1 MEDTLQLATSN
12 RVPDVEKLL
21 EGVGLLPAHVDRDGQ
36 VVAAGELELLG
47 EDLALNFSIRIHVV
61 EVEAALA
68 DGDHARYWEAISGV
82 VTKPVGRWV
91 VVDNYEPGVAQKVSF
106 RQYDTKFHEGG
117 TAYVAHCGA
126 GFTCNALAEEVLKNY
141 PDVGSP
147 GVYCGEVPHI
157 LDNPQAAP
165 IN

>member
-1 MEDTLQLATSN
+1 M
-12 RVPDVEKLL
+12 REKLL
-21 EGVGLLPAHVDRDGQ
+21 GLALLTAVGLSVTPGSAANTVQKTADNCANAH
-36 VVAAGELELLG
+36 AILMA
-47 EDLALNFSIRIHVV
+47 ST
-61 EVEAALA
+61 

-82 VTKPVGRWV
+82 VKTPIGKWV
-91 VVDNYEPGVAQKVSF
+91 VVDAYEPGVAQKVSF

-126 GFTCNALAEEVLKNY
+126 GFTCNELAEAVLKHY

-157 LDNPQAAP
+157 LDNPQSAP
-165 IN
+165 ISSN